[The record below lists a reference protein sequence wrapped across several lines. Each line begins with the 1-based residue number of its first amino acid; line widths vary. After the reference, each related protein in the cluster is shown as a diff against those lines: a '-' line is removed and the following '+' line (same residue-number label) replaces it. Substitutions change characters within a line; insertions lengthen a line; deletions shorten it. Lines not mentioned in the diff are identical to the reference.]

1 MLRFTFRRLLQI
13 IPVLWIIITATF
25 FMIRFVPGGPFTAEK
40 AVTPEILRNLE
51 AHYGLDKPLYRQYLD
66 YMGSLLRGDFGPSSQ
81 YPNRTVNE
89 IIGDKLP
96 TSLELGFISLAVA
109 LAIGITLGT
118 LAAVKRNSWLD
129 YMCSSVAMVG
139 ICVPTFV
146 LGPLLVLTFAIHF
159 QWLNAS
165 GWYGPSDRI
174 LPCLTLGC
182 VYAAYI
188 ARLTRGGMLRC
199 STRSYIR
206 TARAKGAGE
215 FGIVFK
221 HALRGGLLPV
231 ISFLGPAHR
240 RNPNGVLCDRD
251 HFPNPRSRPRI
262 CEQRLQPRLHLGP
275 RHGHSLRDP
284 DCRPQ
289 SRGRHRP
296 DLAQPETRIRMSP
309 ATLPSATVTPEQI
322 ETGNSLWHDAWSRLR
337 KNKLAVFGGVTL
349 LVLSLLCAFG
359 PLFAQSYQDQNL
371 DLGASAP
378 STAHWLGTD
387 TLGRDLFPA
396 FSSAVASRSWSAS
409 SPLSSPSPSA

>member
-51 AHYGLDKPLYRQYLD
+51 AHYGLDKPLHRQYLD
-66 YMGSLLRGDFGPSSQ
+66 YMGSLLRGDLGPSFK

-96 TSLELGFISLAVA
+96 TSLELGFISLAIA
-109 LAIGITLGT
+109 LLIGITLGT

-129 YMCSSVAMVG
+129 YICSSSAMIG

-188 ARLTRGGMLRC
+188 ARLTRGGMLEVLNQD
-199 STRSYIR
+199 YIR

-215 FGIVFK
+215 LRVVFK
-221 HALRGGLLPV
+221 HAMRGGLLPV
-231 ISFLGPAHR
+231 ISFLGPGIAGILTGSFVIETIFQIPGLGR
-240 RNPNGVLCDRD
+240 EFVNSAFNRDYTLVLGTV
-251 HFPNPRSRPRI
+251 I
-262 CEQRLQPRLHLGP
+262 LY
-275 RHGHSLRDP
+275 
-284 DCRPQ
+284 
-289 SRGRHRP
+289 
-296 DLAQPETRIRMSP
+296 
-309 ATLPSATVTPEQI
+309 ATLIVVLNLVVDIVQI
-322 ETGNSLWHDAWSRLR
+322 WLNP
-337 KNKLAVFGGVTL
+337 KLKFE
-349 LVLSLLCAFG
+349 
-359 PLFAQSYQDQNL
+359 
-371 DLGASAP
+371 
-378 STAHWLGTD
+378 
-387 TLGRDLFPA
+387 
-396 FSSAVASRSWSAS
+396 
-409 SPLSSPSPSA
+409 